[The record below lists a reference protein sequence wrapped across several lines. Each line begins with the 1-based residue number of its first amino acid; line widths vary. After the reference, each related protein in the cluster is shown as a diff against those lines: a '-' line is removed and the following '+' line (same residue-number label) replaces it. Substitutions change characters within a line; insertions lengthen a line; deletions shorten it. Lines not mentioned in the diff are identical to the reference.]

1 MARVSVT
8 KTIAAPSAAV
18 WEMVSEWGGTHK
30 WIPGVGPVSTDGEGV
45 GATRS
50 AELDPS
56 LGGGRVSERLEHF
69 DGKAMCFR
77 YCLTE
82 GPLPIRDYVATMEV
96 AAAGDASSTVTWS
109 STWEPVGVPE
119 AEVREIFES
128 LYRAALENV
137 EKALT

>member
-1 MARVSVT
+1 MAEVSVT

-30 WIPGVGPVSTDGEGV
+30 WIDGVGPVSTDGEGV

-50 AELDPS
+50 AELDAS

-69 DGKAMCFR
+69 EATEMRFR

-82 GPLPIRDYVATMEV
+82 GPLPVRDYVATMAV
-96 AAAGDASSTVTWS
+96 AADGPDRATVTWS
-109 STWEPVGVPE
+109 STWEPVGMPE